1 MDRIRRFFNN
11 LAGDNNP
18 RDTSHIKAEMGD
30 YGIEDLNDLPYPITK
45 AEVLESLRAN
55 GSSAL
60 LIDAVEKVPYDTFND
75 LNDLKSKLSI

>member
-1 MDRIRRFFNN
+1 MNRIRGFFGN
-11 LAGDNNP
+11 LARDNDP
-18 RDTSHIKAEMGD
+18 QDTSDIKAEMGD

-60 LIDAVEKVPYDTFND
+60 LIGAVEKVPFDTFND
-75 LNDLKSKLSI
+75 LNDLKRKLQV